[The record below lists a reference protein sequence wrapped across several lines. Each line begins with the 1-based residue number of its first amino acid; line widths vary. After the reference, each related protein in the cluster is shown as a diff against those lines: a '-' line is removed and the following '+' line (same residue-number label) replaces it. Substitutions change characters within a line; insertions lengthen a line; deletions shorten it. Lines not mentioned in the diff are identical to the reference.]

1 MGKTLVLC
9 VDRDNDFG
17 TKAGVQSPLV
27 GRRQNLRA
35 AVKLMLAD
43 PEESD
48 ANSLFAAIKIHD
60 ELREKGEPVDVA
72 LVCGDPNVGDVSD
85 HIISYQLGEIISK
98 VQPETAIVVSD
109 GPEDEFVMPI
119 LESKLKVEDV
129 RRVVVRQSERIEDTF
144 YIIRKG
150 LAKEEIRQRIIV
162 PISFVLIIW
171 GILTITGIY
180 TPQNIGFGIPAF
192 AVGLLFLLQALQV
205 RERAEDLYRELRAG
219 MLAARMSIFTSLGAF
234 LFILIGAAITYQA
247 TASSG
252 FPTAEEASLF
262 FAFGFIWW
270 VIPAII
276 TRYGGFYLDFYW
288 RHKRRV
294 WAYLYLM
301 MSLVAMI
308 FPIAAGLQLI
318 RYIYGFL
325 HGVGADRLLQEALIY
340 IVFTIGIAAGA
351 AALYR
356 YAREKPAPETSGVPA
371 DGRQG

>member
-17 TKAGVQSPLV
+17 TKAGVQSPLI

-119 LESKLKVEDV
+119 LESKLKVSDV

-219 MLAARMSIFTSLGAF
+219 MLAARLSIFTTLIAF
-234 LFILIGAAITYQA
+234 LFIVIGAAYTYQA
-247 TASSG
+247 TLNSG
-252 FPTAEEASLF
+252 FPTWQEASLF
-262 FAFGFIWW
+262 FIFGFIWW
-270 VIPAII
+270 GIPAII
-276 TRYGGFYLDFYW
+276 MRYGGFFLDFYL
-288 RHKRRV
+288 RHKRKV
-294 WAYLYLM
+294 WAYIYMMMFGVALM
-301 MSLVAMI
+301 L
-308 FPIAAGLQLI
+308 PIAITVTVA
-318 RYIYGFL
+318 RYFFGYL
-325 HGVGADRLLQEALIY
+325 HGVTADRMLQEVLVY
-340 IVFTIGIAAGA
+340 IGFTIGIAAGA
-351 AALYR
+351 SVLYR